1 MDTELF
7 NLKKRVYQNGMALI
21 SKSPLNQKLSKK
33 KDIWVF
39 ENRRMN
45 KSIAI
50 NEKKLKEFEKLLGVN
65 FF

>member
-7 NLKKRVYQNGMALI
+7 NLKKRVDMNGIALI
-21 SKSPLNQKLSKK
+21 SKSPLNRKLSKN
-33 KDIWVF
+33 KDILIF

-45 KSIAI
+45 KSVAI
-50 NEKKLKEFEKLLGVN
+50 NEKKLKELLGIN

>member
-7 NLKKRVYQNGMALI
+7 NLKKRVDINGIALI
-21 SKSPLNQKLSKK
+21 SKSPLNRKLSKN
-33 KDIWVF
+33 KDILIF

-45 KSIAI
+45 KSVAI
-50 NEKKLKEFEKLLGVN
+50 NEKKLKELLGIN